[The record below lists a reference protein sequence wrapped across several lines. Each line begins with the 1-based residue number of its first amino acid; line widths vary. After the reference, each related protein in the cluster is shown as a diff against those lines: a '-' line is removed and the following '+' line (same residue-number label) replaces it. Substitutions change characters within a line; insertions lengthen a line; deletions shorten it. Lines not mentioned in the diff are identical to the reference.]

1 MEKNYIKLNVIATI
15 GITKEVFFKV
25 ENNKRCTLFNEGSE
39 FFKASNGITICSIM
53 YPAFQNKNKNKN
65 KNFLVQG
72 KDTRLDDIILR
83 ASTAE
88 FSELQ
93 KAVDEYNKKFSFPEF
108 VFRISIEDT
117 GTDREV
123 FLKEL
128 NYNRKWKEKVVSLI
142 ENYIEDVLEPPFE
155 YNIDII
161 QINDNNLFTSFLI
174 IHENQVKTMLITAR
188 ITEDRADLH
197 SMKHIIVE

>member
-1 MEKNYIKLNVIATI
+1 MEKNYIKLNVVAII
-15 GITKEVFFKV
+15 EITKEVFFKV
-25 ENNKRCTLFNEGSE
+25 KNNKRCTLFNEGSE

-53 YPAFQNKNKNKN
+53 YPAYQNKN

-72 KDTRLDDIILR
+72 RDTRLDDIILR
-83 ASTAE
+83 ASAAE

-108 VFRISIEDT
+108 VFRISLEDT
-117 GTDREV
+117 GTDKET
-123 FLKEL
+123 FLKNL
-128 NYNRKWKEKVVSLI
+128 SNNREWKEKVVSLL

-161 QINDNNLFTSFLI
+161 QINDNTLLTEFELL
-174 IHENQVKTMLITAR
+174 HENCIKKNAN
-188 ITEDRADLH
+188 
-197 SMKHIIVE
+197 

>member
-1 MEKNYIKLNVIATI
+1 MEKNYIKLNVVAIFKNTE
-15 GITKEVFFKV
+15 EVFFKV
-25 ENNKRCTLFNEGSE
+25 ENNKRCSNFNNGSE
-39 FFKASNGITICSIM
+39 FFKASNGITIYSLM
-53 YPAFQNKNKNKN
+53 YPSYQNKDKN

-72 KDTRLDDIILR
+72 EDTRLDDIILR
-83 ASTAE
+83 ASAAE

-108 VFRISIEDT
+108 VFRISLEDT
-117 GTDREV
+117 GTDKEIL
-123 FLKEL
+123 LKNL
-128 NYNRKWKEKVVSLI
+128 SNNRKWKEKVVSLL

-161 QINDNNLFTSFLI
+161 QINDNTLLTEFELL
-174 IHENQVKTMLITAR
+174 HENCIKTMQITAR
-188 ITEDRADLH
+188 IPESRTTLY